1 MKNEKMIS
9 IIGIA
14 WLLLWISYIPVLVSH
29 YPFHEL
35 KGVKSLIEEVSKS
48 PDFIK
53 KESSLLNKN
62 PKELEDSV
70 MGEIRIVWIEGVLIV
85 FSGIVIAVLL
95 LKKKRSGRILALF
108 LAAYLLL
115 VKVFYFVKYWQYK
128 ASLEYWK
135 VSFQHFPTR
144 TIQGI
149 VATIIMIVTIALLL
163 RPQDH
168 EPNEPVPQRRAKG
181 RRVRRVLGLKIQI
194 GDHDEQRTSGT

>member
-1 MKNEKMIS
+1 MKKEKVIS

-14 WLLLWISYIPVLVSH
+14 WLLLWISYIPELVSY
-29 YPFHEL
+29 YPFQEL

-53 KESSLLNKN
+53 KKTGLLNKN
-62 PKELEDSV
+62 SKELEDSV
-70 MGEIRIVWIEGVLIV
+70 MGEIRTVWIKGILIV
-85 FSGIVIAVLL
+85 FSGIFTAILL
-95 LKKKRSGRILALF
+95 LKKKRSGRILALS
-108 LAAYLLL
+108 LASYLLL

-128 ASLEYWK
+128 ASPEYWK

-163 RPQDH
+163 RPQHH
-168 EPNEPVPQRRAKG
+168 ESNEPVHSEAPKG
-181 RRVRRVLGLKIQI
+181 GASMPR
-194 GDHDEQRTSGT
+194 